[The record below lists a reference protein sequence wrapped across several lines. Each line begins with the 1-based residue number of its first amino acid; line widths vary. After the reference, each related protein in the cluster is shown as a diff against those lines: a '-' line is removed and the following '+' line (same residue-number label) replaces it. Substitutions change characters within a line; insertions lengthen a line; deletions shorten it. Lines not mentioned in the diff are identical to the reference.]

1 MRRWCIAI
9 TFLLVLGGAAWYW
22 FRTDPELAK
31 ARELQSQL
39 AALGENASWD
49 QRRGLMEQM
58 RGQMDQLSD
67 DQRRELFQEMRAPMQ
82 ERMRATVDGY
92 FAVPEAQRRAYLDQQ
107 IREMEQRR
115 AAMQQRFAQRPPGDA
130 GQRGGPGGPG
140 GDRPGGGGPGG
151 PGGPGGGG
159 GGGGRDQRMLDSAS
173 PVDRA
178 RNTAYFT
185 AIEARRKELGMPA
198 SSFGRR

>member
-1 MRRWCIAI
+1 MRRWYTIVS
-9 TFLLVLGGAAWYW
+9 VLIVLSGLAWYW
-22 FRTDPELAK
+22 LREDPDLAA
-31 ARELQSQL
+31 ARELRAKL
-39 AALGENASWD
+39 AALGENAND
-49 QRRGLMEQM
+49 AERRALMQQMHGTMENLTDEQRRQ
-58 RGQMDQLSD
+58 
-67 DQRRELFQEMRAPMQ
+67 LFQEMRGPF
-82 ERMRATVDGY
+82 ESRMRAAVDGY
-92 FAVPEAQRRAYLDQQ
+92 FALPDNLRQAYLDQQ

-115 AAMQQRFAQRPPGDA
+115 AAMQQRFAQRPPGAA

-159 GGGGRDQRMLDSAS
+159 GGREQRMLDSAS